1 MRTEKGRPYPLGA
14 TWEGDGTNFALFAEN
29 ATGAD
34 LCLFSGPHEL
44 KEFARVRLKDQT
56 NGVWHVFLPEVR
68 PGQLYAYRVYGRY
81 DPASGKRFNASKL
94 LLDPYAKAIN
104 GDFSWH
110 PSLSGYAR
118 GQKKEDLVRDF
129 QNSAPYVPKCVV
141 VDDAFDWQGVEPPRT
156 PMQDTIFY
164 ETHVKG
170 ISKLCPHIP
179 PELRGTYAGLGS
191 EPVINYLRSL
201 GVTAV
206 ELLPVHH
213 HVDEEFLYYKGLTNY
228 WGYASIGFF
237 APHAGFAAWGT
248 QGSQVHEFK
257 TMVRSLHAAGIEVI
271 LDVVYNHTGEGNH
284 LGPTLSFRGID
295 NEAYYR
301 LMENRRFYRDFT
313 GTGNTLDMTHPRVLQ
328 LVMDSL
334 RYWVRDMGV
343 DGFRFDLA
351 CALGRERYAFTGRHA
366 FFQAVAQ
373 DPVLAG
379 VKMIAEPW
387 DLGEGGYQVGA
398 FPAPWSEWN
407 GRYRDDVRCYWKG
420 DDSQVG
426 KFASRIAGSGDIYWP
441 GKRPPTSSVNF
452 ITAHDGFTLRDLV
465 SYNNKHNEANQE
477 GNRDGDSHNNSWNHG
492 AEGPTEDAKIN
503 DLRARQ
509 QRNFLATLFVS
520 QGVPMLSAGDE
531 FGRSQGGNNNAYCQD
546 NEISWLPWEGVDEQ
560 LLEFTR
566 TMIALRREHPI
577 FRRTRFFQ
585 PEAPTPDKPREIVW
599 FSPEGKEMTQAQ
611 WYAHYYRCLTMTL
624 HGRTEEGPHTSTQ
637 PPEDVTFL
645 VLFNAHSE
653 PVEFLLPGRGSEV
666 KWELLVSTALPT
678 GQPPAPELHGAA
690 AKMLMRER
698 SMAIFTLHSGEEI
711 DAIQPCPRPV
721 TPPKVPVAHPPE
733 KTDDVCE

>member
-1 MRTEKGRPYPLGA
+1 MMRTEKGRPYPLGA
-14 TWEGDGTNFALFAEN
+14 TWEGDGVNFALFAEN

-34 LCLFSGPHEL
+34 LCLFGGPHEL
-44 KEFARVRLKDQT
+44 KESERVRLKDQT
-56 NGVWHVFLPEVR
+56 NGVWHVFLPDVR

-81 DPASGKRFNASKL
+81 DPANGKRYNASKI

-118 GQKKEDLVRDF
+118 NQKKEDLVRDF
-129 QNSAPYVPKCVV
+129 QNSAPFVPKCVV
-141 VDDAFDWQGVEPPRT
+141 VDDVFDWGGVEPPRI

-170 ISKLCPHIP
+170 VSKLCPHIP

-191 EPVINYLRSL
+191 EPVINYFRSL

-237 APHAGFAAWGT
+237 APHAGFASGGT
-248 QGSQVHEFK
+248 LGQQVTEFK
-257 TMVRSLHAAGIEVI
+257 QMVKNLHAAGLEVI
-271 LDVVYNHTGEGNH
+271 LDVVYNHTGEGNQ
-284 LGPTLSFRGID
+284 LGPTLCFRGID

-334 RYWVRDMGV
+334 RYWVQEMRV

-351 CALGRERYAFTGRHA
+351 STLGRERYGFTGRHA
-366 FFQAVAQ
+366 FFQAIMQ

-379 VKMIAEPW
+379 VKMVAEPW
-387 DLGEGGYQVGA
+387 DLGDGGYQVGG
-398 FPAPWSEWN
+398 FPAPWQEWN

-420 DDSQVG
+420 DDSMVG
-426 KFASRIAGSGDIYWP
+426 KFASRMAGSQDIYGP
-441 GKRPPTSSVNF
+441 GKRPPTASVNF

-465 SYNNKHNEANQE
+465 SYNDKHNEANLE
-477 GNRDGDSHNNSWNHG
+477 DNRDGDSHNNSWNHG
-492 AEGPTEDAKIN
+492 TEGETEDPAIIA
-503 DLRARQ
+503 LRSRQ

-520 QGVPMLSAGDE
+520 QGVPMLTAGDE
-531 FGRSQGGNNNAYCQD
+531 FGRTQHGNNNAYCQD
-546 NEISWLPWEGVDEQ
+546 SAISWLPWEAALVDED

-585 PEAPTPDKPREIVW
+585 SEAPTPDKPREIVW
-599 FSPEGKEMTQAQ
+599 FSPEGKEMTQSQ
-611 WYAHYYRCLTMTL
+611 WYSHFYRCLAVTL
-624 HGRTEEGPHTSTQ
+624 HGRTEEGPHTATLPQ
-637 PPEDVTFL
+637 QDVTFL

-653 PVEFLLPGRGSEV
+653 AVEFLLPGRGAEV
-666 KWELLVSTALPT
+666 RWELLISTDLPRGLPT
-678 GQPPAPELHGAA
+678 TPVTHPAA
-690 AKMLMRER
+690 AAFSMLPR
-698 SMAIFTLHSGEEI
+698 SLAIFTLNSGEEI
-711 DAIQPCPRPV
+711 DAIQPCVRPPV
-721 TPPKVPVAHPPE
+721 PKPAAP
-733 KTDDVCE
+733 